1 MERQMT
7 ATPLFTFDQL
17 AACAERE
24 VKFRRRVYAR
34 RVQLNKMKQ
43 ADADREIALMEAIR
57 DYFRNQ
63 ATVDDLFGRC
73 G

>member
-1 MERQMT
+1 MT
-7 ATPLFTFDQL
+7 GKLTHTFNEL

-34 RVQLNKMKQ
+34 RIDQGKMKQ

-57 DYFRNQ
+57 DHLREQ
-63 ATVDDLFGRC
+63 ATGDDLFGRC